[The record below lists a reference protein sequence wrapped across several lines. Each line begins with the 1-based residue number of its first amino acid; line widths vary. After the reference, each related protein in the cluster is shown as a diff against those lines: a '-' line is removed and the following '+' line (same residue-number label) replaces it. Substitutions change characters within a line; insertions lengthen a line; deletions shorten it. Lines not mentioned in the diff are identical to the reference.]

1 MNADLTN
8 TWFVSY
14 GLGEYNPNK
23 FNEIRNSKYN
33 VKPAGGMWT
42 SPKESEYGWIDF
54 CKSERFRLPDGF
66 TDGFEFQLKPDSKVY
81 IIDTFFDLVRV
92 PYKLKDPMFS
102 GVGLRFGQN
111 FIDYEEMAKEYDA
124 IWLTADGQWDTRLP
138 EMNGLMDVDGLS
150 INLYGWDCE
159 SLIILRKECIINVK
173 NIKEEDLPKFDEED

>member
-1 MNADLTN
+1 MNVDLIN

-14 GLGEYNPNK
+14 GLGEYNPEK
-23 FNEIRNSKYN
+23 FNKIRNSKYN

-54 CKSERFRLPDGF
+54 CKGENFRLPDGF

-81 IIDTFFDLVRV
+81 IIDSFIDLVRV
-92 PYKLKDPMFS
+92 PHKLIDPFY
-102 GVGLRFGQN
+102 GNIQFGQN

-124 IWLTADGQWDTRLP
+124 IWLTAEGQWDTRLP
-138 EMNGLMDVDGLS
+138 EIEGLMDIDGRS

-159 SLIILRKECIINVK
+159 SLLILKKECIINVK
-173 NIKEEDLPKFDEED
+173 NIKEEDLPKFDDKED